1 MIQNG
6 HAAGIPVGM
15 CGEAASDD
23 RRVPLLLAMGLDE
36 FSVVPAQ
43 VGKVKHM
50 VRSADFAALAPLVEE
65 LLSQREIAG
74 AKALL
79 ERY

>member
-1 MIQNG
+1 
-6 HAAGIPVGM
+6 
-15 CGEAASDD
+15 
-23 RRVPLLLAMGLDE
+23 
-36 FSVVPAQ
+36 
-43 VGKVKHM
+43 M